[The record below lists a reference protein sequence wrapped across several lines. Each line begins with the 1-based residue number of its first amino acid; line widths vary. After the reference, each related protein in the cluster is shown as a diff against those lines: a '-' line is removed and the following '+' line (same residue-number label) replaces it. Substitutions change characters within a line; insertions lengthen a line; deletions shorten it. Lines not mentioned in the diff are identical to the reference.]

1 MTGDLDMK
9 KIAIPN
15 NAVRCIIM
23 TPKAKAGVNDIINQL
38 HQFGDEPTVICGQYD
53 DEPILAA
60 AMNHKRVS
68 ILDMLD
74 GGSTNNQNRKKAR
87 RLLFNDTKNQTMVV
101 AYGHP
106 GVINK
111 ALGSKNKSKIGVKD
125 ETMAGIVFISANGRV
140 ITADTM
146 SIDIAA

>member
-53 DEPILAA
+53 DEQILAA
-60 AMNHKRVS
+60 AM
-68 ILDMLD
+68 
-74 GGSTNNQNRKKAR
+74 
-87 RLLFNDTKNQTMVV
+87 
-101 AYGHP
+101 
-106 GVINK
+106 INK